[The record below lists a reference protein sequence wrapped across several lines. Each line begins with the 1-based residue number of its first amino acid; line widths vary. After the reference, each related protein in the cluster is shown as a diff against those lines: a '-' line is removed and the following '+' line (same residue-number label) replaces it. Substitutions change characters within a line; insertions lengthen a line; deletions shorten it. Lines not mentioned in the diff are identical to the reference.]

1 MKNLIL
7 TTALVVLTTL
17 MFSQQ
22 VNSPLT
28 NDESAVTEQVKCAI
42 FPNSNDLITMI
53 VEKAPGE
60 KLNFRIKESNKQ
72 VLYQKRI
79 KNDDKTIVKYDISKF
94 PSGEYTFEL
103 VKGKEVLYS
112 KTITKKDAAIV
123 MAD

>member
-94 PSGEYTFEL
+94 PSGEYKFEL